1 MAWILRIIIN
11 LKSKRK
17 CRVLLSVIDRYN
29 EMQKL
34 IKIPQYE
41 FEKPEQYKETSERL
55 RLHINHNGL
64 LVCMDCIQG
73 EHPIFLPRKHPFTN
87 LVIQRAH
94 AQTHHGMVGLTMSRC
109 KPLLAPLTADLP
121 KYRTKSKYP
130 FETIGLDFAGPIE
143 YKVNKECYK
152 KSYIVLYT
160 CATSRAIH
168 LDLLKTMENEDF
180 RRSIKEMIAR
190 RGTPALIISD
200 NAKTFVSTARWLR
213 RLQRDPLI
221 NNHLGEMNIKWK
233 FNLARSPWWGGF
245 FERMAGLV
253 KRSLHKAAGRIRLT
267 FERLKEVLIDIE
279 NTLNNRPLR
288 YIENNI

>member
-1 MAWILRIIIN
+1 MGR
-11 LKSKRK
+11 
-17 CRVLLSVIDRYN
+17 
-29 EMQKL
+29 
-34 IKIPQYE
+34 
-41 FEKPEQYKETSERL
+41 
-55 RLHINHNGL
+55 
-64 LVCMDCIQG
+64 IQG

-94 AQTHHGMVGLTMSRC
+94 AQTHHGMVGQTMSKFREHYWTDTLRSRVKTIIYNCNWCKRFRC

-130 FETIGLDFAGPIE
+130 IETIGLDFAGPIE
-143 YKVNKECYK
+143 YKVSKECYK

-221 NNHLGEMNIKWK
+221 NECLGEMKIKWK
-233 FNLARSPWWGGF
+233 FN
-245 FERMAGLV
+245 
-253 KRSLHKAAGRIRLT
+253 
-267 FERLKEVLIDIE
+267 
-279 NTLNNRPLR
+279 
-288 YIENNI
+288 